1 MNEEASK
8 QMFRRFELTNLQL
21 WSRHPGVGQILKLPL
36 LLLLLVPICAG
47 AQSPTKVALCDL
59 VRQPEKFTRQW
70 VEVRGEVD
78 LAFENFSLRTVD
90 CGEKLQGIWLAYGG
104 DEPTPTASTVNDNER
119 PPGMVLKVNGI
130 PVPLQRDADLELFK
144 RRLDALR
151 VTAPDGS
158 PCYEGCRLYRV
169 TATLAGLFMA
179 APNPTNNP
187 LSGYGHLGCCHLL
200 AIQRVA
206 DVNAV
211 RTGIPAG
218 GKFACST
225 DTWDMNAAEADEA
238 LADRTCAN
246 VAACLRPFG
255 ILAQHWGDK
264 VDLSQPSELSFSSGS
279 PDWRSADLLTT
290 YRLQAHY
297 SDQRDGTNV
306 ILGATATR
314 TVCKPI
320 EPPYPLATAIGCN
333 SLFSEFQP
341 DKKHNNPKETW
352 LGEPGKIAPLALE
365 EAARHWGITLMPGV
379 ALQGCDKPMV
389 VGGKQFTWCSFAEP
403 TSMQSL
409 RIELSRSQSFHQV
422 RGWKNVPWTLT
433 RGDGLSCV
441 AEK

>member
-1 MNEEASK
+1 MVHIP
-8 QMFRRFELTNLQL
+8 L
-21 WSRHPGVGQILKLPL
+21 IL
-36 LLLLLVPICAG
+36 LLLLAPICVR

-59 VRQPEKFTRQW
+59 VQQPEKFTRQW

-78 LAFENFSLRTVD
+78 LAFENFSLRTID
-90 CGEKLQGIWLAYGG
+90 CGEKHPGIWLAYGG
-104 DEPTPTASTVNDNER
+104 GEPTPTVSTVNDNER
-119 PPGMVLKVNGI
+119 TPGMVMKVNGI
-130 PVPLQRDADLELFK
+130 PVPLERGADLELFK
-144 RRLDALR
+144 RRLAAVR

-169 TATLAGLFMA
+169 TATLTGLFMA
-179 APNPTNNP
+179 APDLTNNP

-200 AIQRVA
+200 AIHRVA

-211 RTGIPAG
+211 RTEIPAG
-218 GKFACST
+218 GKFSCST

-238 LADRTCAN
+238 LEDRTCAN
-246 VAACLRPFG
+246 VAACLRPIA

-264 VDLSQPSELSFSSGS
+264 VDLSQTSELSFNSGS
-279 PDWRSADLLTT
+279 PGWRSADLLTM

-297 SDQRDGTNV
+297 VDQHDGTNV

-314 TVCKPI
+314 IVCKPI

-333 SLFSEFQP
+333 SLSSVFQP
-341 DKKHNNPKETW
+341 DKKHNNPKDTW
-352 LGEPGKIAPLALE
+352 LGEPGNAAPLALE
-365 EAARHWGITLMPGV
+365 VAARHWGITLLPGV

-389 VGGKQFTWCSFAEP
+389 VAGEQFTWCSFAEP

-409 RIELSRSQSFHQV
+409 RIELSRSRSFHQF
-422 RGWKNVPWTLT
+422 RGWKNAPWTLA
-433 RGDGLSCV
+433 RGDGLTCA

>member
-8 QMFRRFELTNLQL
+8 QMFRRFQLTNLQL
-21 WSRHPGVGQILKLPL
+21 WNRHFGMGLPL

-70 VEVRGEVD
+70 VEVD

-119 PPGMVLKVNGI
+119 RPGMVLKVNGI

-144 RRLDALR
+144 RRLAAIR

-158 PCYEGCRLYRV
+158 TCYEGCRLYRV
-169 TATLAGLFMA
+169 TATLTGLFMA
-179 APNPTNNP
+179 APDPTNNP

-206 DVNAV
+206 EVSAV
-211 RTGIPAG
+211 RTEIPAG

-225 DTWDMNAAEADEA
+225 ETWDMNAAEAEEA

-246 VAACLRPFG
+246 VAACLRPIT
-255 ILAQHWGDK
+255 ILAQHWEDK
-264 VDLSQPSELSFSSGS
+264 TDLTQLSELSFNLES

-297 SDQRDGTNV
+297 ADQRHHGTNV
-306 ILGATATR
+306 ILGAKATR
-314 TVCKPI
+314 TACKPI
-320 EPPYPLATAIGCN
+320 ESPYPLATAIGCN
-333 SLFSEFQP
+333 TLFSEFQP
-341 DKKHNNPKETW
+341 DKKDNNPKETW
-352 LGEPGKIAPLALE
+352 QGEPERIAPLALE
-365 EAARHWGITLMPGV
+365 EAARHWGITLLPGI
-379 ALQGCDKPMV
+379 ALQSCIKPV
-389 VGGKQFTWCSFAEP
+389 VVEGKQFIWCSFAEP

-409 RIELSRSQSFHQV
+409 RIELSRSRSFHQL
-422 RGWKNVPWTLT
+422 RGWKNVPWALT
-433 RGDGLSCV
+433 RGDGLSCG